1 MKSGNLDF
9 CYPPACSRTVLQTTW
24 RRLHESSRSGCN
36 RPEAALDQKNE
47 TTTPDQGQHR
57 AAMRG
62 FASTAL
68 VINAARN
75 PQTPSTFGWHPAF
88 SEWHDSR
95 CRAPVVFCGFFHR
108 LRPSRRCNLA
118 AAMGMRKSVNGRDV
132 SLCSGF
138 KRSTS
143 VLIQRLIDRWHC
155 CFDRIK
161 FPLWAQC
168 SRSVHSHTAVARR

>member
-1 MKSGNLDF
+1 MASCG
-9 CYPPACSRTVLQTTW
+9 CGVTPAPDRNQCGS
-24 RRLHESSRSGCN
+24 E
-36 RPEAALDQKNE
+36 RPDAALDEKNQ

-62 FASTAL
+62 FASPAL
-68 VINAARN
+68 VINAAHN
-75 PQTPSTFGWHPAF
+75 PQTPSIFGWHPAF

-95 CRAPVVFCGFFHR
+95 CWAPVVFCGFCHR

-138 KRSTS
+138 QRSTS
-143 VLIQRLIDRWHC
+143 VLIQRLIDRRHC
-155 CFDRIK
+155 CFERIK
-161 FPLWAQC
+161 FPLWA
-168 SRSVHSHTAVARR
+168 RSCHSAKTRKAVS

>member
-1 MKSGNLDF
+1 MASCG
-9 CYPPACSRTVLQTTW
+9 CGVTPAPDRNQCGS
-24 RRLHESSRSGCN
+24 E
-36 RPEAALDQKNE
+36 RPDAALDEKNQ

-62 FASTAL
+62 FASPAL
-68 VINAARN
+68 VINAAHN
-75 PQTPSTFGWHPAF
+75 PQTPSIFGWHPAF

-95 CRAPVVFCGFFHR
+95 CWAPVVFCGFCHR

-138 KRSTS
+138 QRSTS
-143 VLIQRLIDRWHC
+143 VLIQRLIDRRHC
-155 CFDRIK
+155 CFERIK
-161 FPLWAQC
+161 FPLWAQSGRHQNIHQGVFL
-168 SRSVHSHTAVARR
+168 SRSSLAHTK